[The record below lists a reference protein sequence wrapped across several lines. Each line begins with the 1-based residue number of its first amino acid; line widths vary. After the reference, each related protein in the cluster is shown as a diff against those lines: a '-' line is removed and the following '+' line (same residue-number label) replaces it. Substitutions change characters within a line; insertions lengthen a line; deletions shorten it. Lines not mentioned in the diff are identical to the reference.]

1 MSPGWTDPPS
11 ATGVIVETV
20 GDVLV
25 LRTEADAREP
35 FVALALAL
43 PVEAGQTA
51 VVSAPTV
58 TGRTDFFELLPD
70 LLIEHLGGSA
80 GAVRVVATGAYAP
93 SVQAVPAAR
102 KLAEWVG
109 QDVLVPVVG
118 LVVAPDGGH
127 LLPADALGSIW
138 VTCSPDG
145 PPRPAAAWPPPAP
158 AQAEPVPPPAPSA
171 PSPPAPAPPAPSAP
185 LAPPPLPAS
194 AAVPSAPSTTSS
206 PASGCVEL
214 SPAPASP
221 EAPPRPVRREWP
233 DGGPWWLVSRGDGVV
248 AVPRER
254 PPLVWLP
261 PRPAPTAPARSR
273 AATPPP
279 DLPGVRTRAGWSFVD
294 EPISDPPTPALGGFV
309 VEVTVGATGFRVG
322 GRPTPPRAFAKLVAA
337 CRPDARQPVVL
348 VPRGATASGSA
359 ADLLYGGL
367 ADALAV
373 HVYAADGE
381 VQQTSSGLLRTT
393 GVFRRWSP
401 RRGRPGEGRPG
412 EGRPARQIR
421 VVGQVLPPLPGT
433 AGRRIVPGDRLP
445 GAETTRTVPPS
456 AVDPAAGA
464 SRTDPSP
471 AVDLAPAGSAS
482 RTDPSPAVDEPVTAP
497 GGPGRQPDVQ
507 AGVDAAGDPGIEPE
521 PEPEPVD
528 ASFAA
533 LLDPERWHTRSA
545 VPPITV
551 VPVPP
556 EPAEPAPASADPAA
570 ASSAAPPA
578 MSPGAAPAVPAEL
591 PTSRAATAPGDGA
604 GPVPLAPP
612 GVTAGPVPGAP
623 AAAAVDRPEP
633 VAPVR
638 ISLPGAAASVP
649 GLPEGVV
656 ASRAGATTVG
666 VSGSSTAAARPGGSD
681 AADGGADAPANASG
695 GLAGP
700 ATTVPRARWL
710 PSADPELTVANR
722 AALRQAV
729 GGRYDAHARVVTR
742 TLAESPGLRAAA
754 GAFADLAAGL
764 VAVRAYCDGGREY
777 VNEMLRGG
785 GDDEAAERVE
795 LLARWATYGLRRL
808 PSVFGPVFRPGPAD
822 FAHVRAYR
830 PGDVLAEPAFV
841 DVDLAAGPVPPS
853 GVEFAIWSVSAH
865 RLGGLAADTGPGGA
879 VFQPGSRFLVLAVEE
894 QPGEGAPVRVMLQD
908 LGAAYGAE
916 PRRGGRN
923 DSERILAQ
931 LRAAPRTG
939 ASRTMGFAP
948 GLDDEGRPFQR
959 PAELAGA
966 AAVNKGGSA

>member
-11 ATGVIVETV
+11 TTGVIVETA
-20 GDVLV
+20 GDALV

-35 FVALALAL
+35 FVALAVAL

-51 VVSAPTV
+51 VLSAPTV

-80 GAVRVVATGAYAP
+80 GAVRVVATGAYAS

-138 VTCSPDG
+138 VMCSPDW
-145 PPRPAAAWPPPAP
+145 PPRPAAAWPPPVP
-158 AQAEPVPPPAPSA
+158 ADAESVSPATPSA
-171 PSPPAPAPPAPSAP
+171 PSSPAPVPPV
-185 LAPPPLPAS
+185 PAS
-194 AAVPSAPSTTSS
+194 PVPATVPSAPS
-206 PASGCVEL
+206 
-214 SPAPASP
+214 SPAPGWAESPSSP
-221 EAPPRPVRREWP
+221 EAPPRPIRRVWP
-233 DGGPWWLVSRGDGVV
+233 VGGPWWLVSRFDGVV

-254 PPLVWLP
+254 PPLIWLP
-261 PRPAPTAPARSR
+261 PRPAPTAAAPSEV
-273 AATPPP
+273 ATPPP

-294 EPISDPPTPALGGFV
+294 DPADDRPAPALAGFV

-322 GRPTPPRAFAKLVAA
+322 GRPTPPRAFARLVAA

-348 VPRGATASGSA
+348 VTRGATVSGPA

-381 VQQTSSGLLRTT
+381 VQHTSSGLLRTA

-401 RRGRPGEGRPG
+401 RRARPGQ
-412 EGRPARQIR
+412 GRPARQIR

-433 AGRRIVPGDRLP
+433 VGRRVVPADRPP
-445 GAETTRTVPPS
+445 GADTTRTVPPS
-456 AVDPAAGA
+456 AVGPAVGG
-464 SRTDPSP
+464 SLTDPGP
-471 AVDLAPAGSAS
+471 AVD
-482 RTDPSPAVDEPVTAP
+482 PVPAP
-497 GGPGRQPDVQ
+497 GGPARQPDFP
-507 AGVDAAGDPGIEPE
+507 AGVDAAGGPSIGPEPE

-528 ASFAA
+528 AAIA
-533 LLDPERWHTRSA
+533 VLLDPERWRIRSA
-545 VPPITV
+545 VPPVTV
-551 VPVPP
+551 APGPP
-556 EPAEPAPASADPAA
+556 EPAEPAPVPAGPAA
-570 ASSAAPPA
+570 TA
-578 MSPGAAPAVPAEL
+578 PGAAQGVPAEL
-591 PTSRAATAPGDGA
+591 PASRAVTAPGDGA
-604 GPVPLAPP
+604 GPVTLAPS
-612 GVTAGPVPGAP
+612 GVTAEPVSGAP
-623 AAAAVDRPEP
+623 AAVAADRPEP

-638 ISLPGAAASVP
+638 ISLPGAAATVP

-656 ASRAGATTVG
+656 VSSADATPAGMSGASPDVPGT
-666 VSGSSTAAARPGGSD
+666 STAVARPCGSD
-681 AADGGADAPANASG
+681 AVDGGADAPAAASG

-700 ATTVPRARWL
+700 VADVPRARWL

-729 GGRYDAHARVVTR
+729 GARYDAHARVVTR

-754 GAFADLAAGL
+754 GAVADLAAGL

-777 VNEMLRGG
+777 VNGLLRGG
-785 GDDEAAERVE
+785 GDDEEAERAE

-822 FAHVRAYR
+822 FAHVAAYR

-841 DVDLAAGPVPPS
+841 DVDLAAGAVPPS

-865 RLGGLAADTGPGGA
+865 RLGGLAADTDPGGA

-908 LGAAYGAE
+908 LGATYAAE

-939 ASRTMGFAP
+939 ASRTTGFAP

>member
-1 MSPGWTDPPS
+1 M
-11 ATGVIVETV
+11 
-20 GDVLV
+20 
-25 LRTEADAREP
+25 
-35 FVALALAL
+35 
-43 PVEAGQTA
+43 
-51 VVSAPTV
+51 
-58 TGRTDFFELLPD
+58 
-70 LLIEHLGGSA
+70 
-80 GAVRVVATGAYAP
+80 
-93 SVQAVPAAR
+93 
-102 KLAEWVG
+102 
-109 QDVLVPVVG
+109 
-118 LVVAPDGGH
+118 
-127 LLPADALGSIW
+127 
-138 VTCSPDG
+138 
-145 PPRPAAAWPPPAP
+145 
-158 AQAEPVPPPAPSA
+158 
-171 PSPPAPAPPAPSAP
+171 
-185 LAPPPLPAS
+185 
-194 AAVPSAPSTTSS
+194 
-206 PASGCVEL
+206 
-214 SPAPASP
+214 
-221 EAPPRPVRREWP
+221 
-233 DGGPWWLVSRGDGVV
+233 SRGDGVV
-248 AVPRER
+248 ALPRER
-254 PPLVWLP
+254 PPLIWLP
-261 PRPAPTAPARSR
+261 PRPAPTVAVPSK

-294 EPISDPPTPALGGFV
+294 EPTDDRPAPALAGFV

-337 CRPDARQPVVL
+337 CRPDAREPVVL
-348 VPRGATASGSA
+348 VTRGAAVSGSA

-381 VQQTSSGLLRTT
+381 VQHTSSGLLRTT

-401 RRGRPGEGRPG
+401 RRARPG
-412 EGRPARQIR
+412 EGRPARQIK

-433 AGRRIVPGDRLP
+433 AGRRVVPAGRSP
-445 GAETTRTVPPS
+445 GAETTRTLP
-456 AVDPAAGA
+456 PAAVSPATGTTL
-464 SRTDPSP
+464 TDPSP
-471 AVDLAPAGSAS
+471 TVERVPGAGAS
-482 RTDPSPAVDEPVTAP
+482 LTDSSPTVERVPGAGASLTDPSPTVEPVPAA
-497 GGPGRQPDVQ
+497 GEPGRQPDVP
-507 AGVDAAGDPGIEPE
+507 AGVDPAGDPSIGPD

-528 ASFAA
+528 ASFAV
-533 LLDPERWHTRSA
+533 LLDPERWSTRSA
-545 VPPITV
+545 VAPITV

-556 EPAEPAPASADPAA
+556 EPVEPAPVPADPAA

-578 MSPGAAPAVPAEL
+578 TSPGAAQAVTAERPAS
-591 PTSRAATAPGDGA
+591 PTTPAPGDGA
-604 GPVPLAPP
+604 GPVTLAPS
-612 GVTAGPVPGAP
+612 GVTAEPVPGAP
-623 AAAAVDRPEP
+623 AAVAVDRPEP

-638 ISLPGAAASVP
+638 ISLPGIPTTVP

-656 ASRAGATTVG
+656 GSRADATPVG
-666 VSGSSTAAARPGGSD
+666 VSGGSTAAAPSDGSD
-681 AADGGADAPANASG
+681 AADGGAD
-695 GLAGP
+695 GP
-700 ATTVPRARWL
+700 ADGLGGPAADVPRARWL

-754 GAFADLAAGL
+754 GVVADLAAGL

-777 VNEMLRGG
+777 VNEVLRGG
-785 GDDEAAERVE
+785 GDDEEAERVE

-808 PSVFGPVFRPGPAD
+808 PSVFGPVFRPGPAG

-865 RLGGLAADTGPGGA
+865 RLGGLAADPGPGGA
-879 VFQPGSRFLVLAVEE
+879 VFQPGSRFLVLAVDE
-894 QPGEGAPVRVMLQD
+894 QPGEGAPMRVMLQD
-908 LGAAYGAE
+908 LGAAYGVE

-939 ASRTMGFAP
+939 ASRTTGFAP